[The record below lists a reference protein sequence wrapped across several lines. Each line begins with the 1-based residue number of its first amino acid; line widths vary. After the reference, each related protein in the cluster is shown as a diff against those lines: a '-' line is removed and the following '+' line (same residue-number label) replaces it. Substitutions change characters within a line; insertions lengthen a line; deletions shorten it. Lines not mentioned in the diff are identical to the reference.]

1 MAYMPEDK
9 QMAFKQV
16 QFSEP
21 LVRDMI
27 DRIVYAK
34 NKLTIFINAADVG
47 YLRQYQQAG
56 YINQNNNPM
65 NAYMTADG
73 EFVVI
78 EKEIFISSNTCINH
92 RHDGCERELLTRDE
106 NALILTK
113 ALAYGW
119 KYKREYESGVGAQQI
134 AENEKRDIR
143 TIYKYLNLAY
153 LSPRII
159 TDIMDGRI
167 PSGTNLQN
175 LFGIASKYDDFDKQ
189 ENAFYAR

>member
-1 MAYMPEDK
+1 
-9 QMAFKQV
+9 
-16 QFSEP
+16 
-21 LVRDMI
+21 
-27 DRIVYAK
+27 
-34 NKLTIFINAADVG
+34 
-47 YLRQYQQAG
+47 
-56 YINQNNNPM
+56 M

-73 EFVVI
+73 GFVVI

-92 RHDGCERELLTRDE
+92 RHDGSERELLTRDE

-119 KYKREYESGVGAQQI
+119 KYKREYESGALAQQI

-159 TDIMDGRI
+159 ADILDNNAPTGM
-167 PSGTNLQN
+167 NLQT
-175 LFGIASKYDDFDKQ
+175 LFGIASKYDNFPDQ
-189 ENAFYAR
+189 ERVFYS

>member
-1 MAYMPEDK
+1 
-9 QMAFKQV
+9 
-16 QFSEP
+16 
-21 LVRDMI
+21 MI
-27 DRIVYAK
+27 DRIVYAN
-34 NKLTIFINAADVG
+34 NKLTIFINANDVG
-47 YLRQYQQAG
+47 YLRQYQQVG
-56 YINQNNNPM
+56 YINQNIEPM
-65 NAYMTADG
+65 NGYLTADG
-73 EFVVI
+73 KFAVI

-106 NALILTK
+106 NAMILTK

-119 KYKREYESGVGAQQI
+119 KYKKEYESGAGAQQI

-167 PSGTNLQN
+167 PSGTNLQT
-175 LFGIASKYDDFDKQ
+175 LFGIASKYDGFTQQ
-189 ENAFYAR
+189 ELVFYR

>member
-1 MAYMPEDK
+1 MPEDL

-21 LVRDMI
+21 LLRDMI

-47 YLRQYQQAG
+47 YLRGYQQPG

-65 NAYMTADG
+65 PAYLTADG
-73 EFVVI
+73 QFVVI
-78 EKEIFISSNTCINH
+78 EKEIFISSNTCIKH

-106 NALILTK
+106 NAMILTK

-119 KYKREYESGVGAQQI
+119 KYKKEYESGVGAQQI
-134 AENEKRDIR
+134 AKNEKRDRR

-159 TDIMDGRI
+159 GDIMDGRI
-167 PSGTNLQN
+167 PSGTNLQE
-175 LFGIASKYDDFDKQ
+175 LFGIASKSNQFESQ
-189 ENAFYAR
+189 EKAFYGI

>member
-1 MAYMPEDK
+1 
-9 QMAFKQV
+9 
-16 QFSEP
+16 
-21 LVRDMI
+21 
-27 DRIVYAK
+27 
-34 NKLTIFINAADVG
+34 
-47 YLRQYQQAG
+47 
-56 YINQNNNPM
+56 M
-65 NAYMTADG
+65 NAHMTADG
-73 EFVVI
+73 GFVVI

-106 NALILTK
+106 NAMILTK

-119 KYKREYESGVGAQQI
+119 KYKREYESGASAPQI

-167 PSGTNLQN
+167 PSGTNLQT
-175 LFGIASKYDDFDKQ
+175 LFGIASKHERFTDQ
-189 ENAFYAR
+189 EKMFYGF